1 MGFLDYKE
9 EIMLDLK
16 FIRENVD
23 LVKKAVLNKNEKCDI
38 DGIIKL
44 DKQKRELQF
53 EFDNLRAEQNKVS
66 KQIPAMKKAGEAVNE
81 VLKQMGMISTKLK
94 NITSELA
101 ELIDTLNSQLLAVPN
116 IPNSNVPIGD
126 ESNNVFV
133 REWGAKK
140 EFDFTPLDHLALAD
154 KNGLLE
160 MQRATKMAGSGFA
173 GYIDN
178 GARLERALINFML
191 DFHIN
196 KHGYTEVSL
205 PIIVNRPTM
214 TGTGQLPKLEDD
226 MYHINEDDL
235 FLVPT
240 AEVSVT
246 NLYAK
251 EIQNHTDLPINHVCY
266 SPCFRRE
273 AGSYGKDTKGLQRL
287 HQFNKVEMVRFVK
300 PEDSYKVLK
309 EMTND
314 AEEILQALGLHYRVV
329 TLATGDLSFASA
341 KTYDLEV
348 WAPGAGKYLEVS
360 SISNFEDFQ
369 ARRASIRYRD
379 KDGKVKF
386 LHTLNGSGLAT
397 PRTFVALIETYQN
410 TDGSITVP
418 KALKS
423 YLGGLEKI

>member
-1 MGFLDYKE
+1 
-9 EIMLDLK
+9 MLDLK
-16 FIRENVD
+16 FIRENAD

-38 DGIIKL
+38 DNIIKL

-66 KQIPAMKKAGEAVNE
+66 KQIPVMKKAGEDVRE
-81 VLKQMGMISTKLK
+81 ILKQMGMISTKLK
-94 NITSELA
+94 NITSELSD
-101 ELIDTLNSQLLAVPN
+101 LNDTMNSQLLAVPN
-116 IPNSNVPIGD
+116 IPDPQVPVGD
-126 ESNNVFV
+126 ESKNEFV
-133 REWGAKK
+133 RKWGKK
-140 EFDFTPLDHLALAD
+140 QEFDFKPLDHLALAD
-154 KNGLLE
+154 KNNLLE
-160 MQRATKMAGSGFA
+160 LQRATKMAGSGFA
-173 GYIDN
+173 GYIDK

-191 DFHIN
+191 DFHIQ
-196 KHGYTEVSL
+196 KHDYIEVSL
-205 PIIVNRPTM
+205 PILVNRPTM

-246 NLYAK
+246 NLYSK
-251 EIQNHTDLPINHVCY
+251 EIHNHTDLPIRHVCY

-300 PEDSYKVLK
+300 PENSYNVLE

-329 TLATGDLSFASA
+329 MLATGDLSFASA

-379 KDGKVKF
+379 ENGKVKYV
-386 LHTLNGSGLAT
+386 HTLNGSGLAT
-397 PRTFVALIETYQN
+397 PRTFIALIETYQN
-410 TDGSITVP
+410 SDGSIIVP
-418 KALKS
+418 KVLQP
-423 YLGGLEKI
+423 YLCGLEKIYIII